1 MSMQR
6 AVFLDRDGVLNRAF
20 PGDDG
25 KTHPPRSPEEL
36 EILPGVME
44 ACDALRRAGFVLI
57 VVSNQP
63 DVARGQQR
71 REVVETINSVL
82 RRQVPI
88 DDIRVCYH
96 DNPDQCEC
104 RKPRPGL
111 LLDAAREWG
120 VDLASSVMVGD
131 RWADIEA
138 GWLAG
143 CRTVLVDRG
152 GAEAGRTQPGQAGR
166 SKPDHRARSLSEA
179 VAWILSHDGG
189 PIRGGE
195 GQ

>member
-25 KTHPPRSPEEL
+25 KTHPPCSPEEL
-36 EILPGVME
+36 EILPGVTE

-63 DVARGQQR
+63 DVARGTQR
-71 REVVETINSVL
+71 REVVERINGVL

-96 DNPDQCEC
+96 DNPDHCGC

-111 LLDAAREWG
+111 LLDAAREWD

-131 RWADIEA
+131 RWTDIEA
-138 GWLAG
+138 GWRAG
-143 CRTVLVDRG
+143 CRTVLLDRS
-152 GAEAGRTQPGQAGR
+152 GADVGRTQLGQVGR
-166 SKPDHRARSLSEA
+166 GRPDHQARSLSEA
-179 VAWILSHDGG
+179 VAWILSHDSV
-189 PIRGGE
+189 PIPGGE